1 MKIFYFP
8 VLIFSLVLLPE
19 FSFAFHCSFN
29 SSARGLRNT
38 VLLEYEHNKYIHLY
52 NSKIELS
59 INTHDKFSFV
69 NIHFQGYL
77 MQEDKSKYVDV
88 IMDSLKYYTYS
99 SNTNGCTVTFYES
112 DNDSLLIDSNNNSV
126 ILSKAEKAI
135 IHRLA
140 ESCVRSDLCGV
151 DNFKV
156 DRDGDLSFES
166 VQSTINYFVDT
177 AIPGMLSAFLLN
189 HEGGLRF
196 SLNGRAVNVWRL
208 ITLYVYDFLVEGI
221 DKIQRTDDVYI
232 ANENNVYTVQFG
244 FRFPKLTISSDAIEL
259 WLSKNIA
266 TIEIKGFSFSSTV
279 AIDLKSTNCSIKLT
293 DFRIVSYKNIEI
305 SLKLG
310 GIIPVSYSGDR
321 STFKAIENSAID
333 AADEFARTQM
343 IDCQQY
349 LSQLSDVFK
358 NVL

>member
-8 VLIFSLVLLPE
+8 VLIISLVLLPE

-29 SSARGLRNT
+29 SSAWGLRNT
-38 VLLEYEHNKYIHLY
+38 VLLEYEHNKYIHLHD
-52 NSKIELS
+52 SRIQLS
-59 INTHDKFSFV
+59 TNRQDKFSFV
-69 NIHFQGYL
+69 HIHFQGYL
-77 MQEDKSKYVDV
+77 MEEDKSKYVDV
-88 IMDSLKYYTYS
+88 FMDSLKYYTYS

-112 DNDSLLIDSNNNSV
+112 DNDSLLIDSNNNRV
-126 ILSKAEKAI
+126 NLNEAEKAI

-151 DNFKV
+151 GNFKV

-177 AIPGMLSAFLLN
+177 SFPGMLSAFLLN

-196 SLNGRAVNVWRL
+196 SLNSMPVNIWKF
-208 ITLYVYDFLVEGI
+208 TLYLNDFLVEGI
-221 DKIQRTDDVYI
+221 DTIQRTDDVYI

-244 FRFPKLTISSDAIEL
+244 FRFPKLAISSDNIVL
-259 WLSKNIA
+259 WSGKNIGR
-266 TIEIKGFSFSSTV
+266 IEIKGFSFISTIT
-279 AIDLKSTNCSIKLT
+279 IDLKSTNCSIKLS
-293 DFRIVSYKNIEI
+293 DFRIVSYKNIDI

-310 GIIPVSYSGDR
+310 GIFPVSYSGDR
-321 STFKAIENSAID
+321 STFGDVEKSAI
-333 AADEFARTQM
+333 AAANEFARTEM

-349 LSQLSDVFK
+349 LNQLSDVFK